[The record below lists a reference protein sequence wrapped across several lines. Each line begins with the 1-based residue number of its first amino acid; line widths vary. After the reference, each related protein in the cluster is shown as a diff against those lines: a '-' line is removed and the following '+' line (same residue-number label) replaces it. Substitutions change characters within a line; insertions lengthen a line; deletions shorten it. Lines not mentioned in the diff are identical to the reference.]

1 MMAKDCS
8 FDVVSEVD
16 LQEVDN
22 AVNQAIKEVGQRFDF
37 RGSKSTITL
46 DGIQIKV
53 VSDDDHKLKNV
64 VEILQTKVIKRGI
77 SLKNLDYGKVESG
90 FSGTS
95 RQIITVKKGIDK
107 EKAEDVISFIKTSKL
122 KVQAQVQDDQVRVTG
137 KNKDDL
143 QNAIAQLRQHDF
155 GIDLQFVNFRS

>member
-1 MMAKDCS
+1 MAKDCS

-22 AVNQAIKEVGQRFDF
+22 AVNQALKEVGQRFDF

-46 DGIQIKV
+46 EGVQIKV
-53 VSDDDHKLKNV
+53 VSDDDHKLNNV
-64 VEILQTKVIKRGI
+64 VEILQGKLIKRGI
-77 SLKNLDYGKVESG
+77 SLKNLDYGKIEAG

-95 RQIITVKKGIDK
+95 RQIITVKKGLDK
-107 EKAEDVISFIKTSKL
+107 EKAKDVIAFLKKSKS

-143 QNAIAQLRQHDF
+143 QSAIAEMRQHDF
-155 GIDLQFVNFRS
+155 DIALQFINFRS

>member
-1 MMAKDCS
+1 MAKDCS

-22 AVNQAIKEVGQRFDF
+22 AVNQALKEVGQRFDF

-46 DGIQIKV
+46 EGVQIKV
-53 VSDDDHKLKNV
+53 VSDDDHKLNNV
-64 VEILQTKVIKRGI
+64 VEILQGKLIKRGI
-77 SLKNLDYGKVESG
+77 SLKNLDYGKIEAG

-95 RQIITVKKGIDK
+95 RQIITVKKGLDK
-107 EKAEDVISFIKTSKL
+107 EKAKDVIAFLKKSKS

-143 QNAIAQLRQHDF
+143 QSAIAELRQHDF
-155 GIDLQFVNFRS
+155 DIALQFNNFRS

>member
-1 MMAKDCS
+1 MAKDCS

-22 AVNQAIKEVGQRFDF
+22 AVNQAMKEVGQRFDF

-46 DGIQIKV
+46 EGVQIKV
-53 VSDDDHKLKNV
+53 VSDDDHKLNNV
-64 VEILQTKVIKRGI
+64 VEILQGRIIKRGI

-95 RQIITVKKGIDK
+95 RQIITVKKGLDK
-107 EKAEDVISFIKTSKL
+107 EKAKDVIAFLKTSKC

-143 QNAIAQLRQHDF
+143 QNAIAELRQHDF
-155 GIDLQFVNFRS
+155 NIALQFINFRS

>member
-1 MMAKDCS
+1 MAKDCS

-22 AVNQAIKEVGQRFDF
+22 AVNQALKEVGQRFDF

-46 DGIQIKV
+46 EGVQIKV
-53 VSDDDHKLKNV
+53 VSDDDHKLNNV
-64 VEILQTKVIKRGI
+64 VEILQGRIIKRGI
-77 SLKNLDYGKVESG
+77 SLKNLDYGKIESG

-95 RQIITVKKGIDK
+95 RQIITVKKGLDK
-107 EKAEDVISFIKTSKL
+107 EKAKDVIAFLKTSKC

-143 QNAIAQLRQHDF
+143 QNAIAELRQHDF
-155 GIDLQFVNFRS
+155 NIALQFINFRS

>member
-1 MMAKDCS
+1 MAKDCS

-22 AVNQAIKEVGQRFDF
+22 AVNQALKEVGQRFDF

-46 DGIQIKV
+46 DGVQIKV
-53 VSDDDHKLKNV
+53 VSDDDHKLSNV
-64 VEILQTKVIKRGI
+64 VEILQSKIIKRGI
-77 SLKNLDYGKVESG
+77 SLKNLDYGKIESG

-95 RQIITVKKGIDK
+95 RQIITVKKGLDK
-107 EKAEDVISFIKTSKL
+107 EKAKDVIAFLKTSKS

-143 QNAIAQLRQHDF
+143 QNAIAEMRQHDF
-155 GIDLQFVNFRS
+155 DIALQFINFRS

>member
-1 MMAKDCS
+1 MAKECS

-22 AVNQAIKEVGQRFDF
+22 AVNQTVKEVNQRFDF
-37 RGSKSTITL
+37 RGSKSKVTL
-46 DGIQIKV
+46 EGVLIKV

-64 VEILQTKVIKRGI
+64 IEILETKIIKRGI

-95 RQIITVKKGIDK
+95 RQIVTVKKGIDK
-107 EKAEDVISFIKTSKL
+107 DNAKDVIAYIKNNKF

>member
-1 MMAKDCS
+1 MAKDCS

-22 AVNQAIKEVGQRFDF
+22 AVNQAMKEVGQRFDF

-46 DGIQIKV
+46 EGVQIKV
-53 VSDDDHKLKNV
+53 VSDDDHKLNNV
-64 VEILQTKVIKRGI
+64 VEILQGRIIKRGI

-95 RQIITVKKGIDK
+95 RQIITVKKGLDK
-107 EKAEDVISFIKTSKL
+107 EKAKDVIAFLKNSKC

-143 QNAIAQLRQHDF
+143 QNAIAEMRQHDF
-155 GIDLQFVNFRS
+155 NIALQFINFRS

>member
-1 MMAKDCS
+1 MAKDCS

-22 AVNQAIKEVGQRFDF
+22 AVNQTIKEVGQRFDF
-37 RGSKSTITL
+37 RGSKSKVTL
-46 DGIQIKV
+46 EGLLIKV

-64 VEILQTKVIKRGI
+64 VEILEAKIIKRSI

-107 EKAEDVISFIKTSKL
+107 DKAKDVIAYIKNNKF
-122 KVQAQVQDDQVRVTG
+122 KVQAQVQDDQVRVIG

>member
-1 MMAKDCS
+1 VAKDCS

-22 AVNQAIKEVGQRFDF
+22 AVNQALKEVGQRFDF

-46 DGIQIKV
+46 DGVQIKV
-53 VSDDDHKLKNV
+53 VSDDDHKLSNV
-64 VEILQTKVIKRGI
+64 VEILQSKIIKRGI

-95 RQIITVKKGIDK
+95 RQIITVKKGLDK
-107 EKAEDVISFIKTSKL
+107 EKAKNVIAFLKTSKS

-143 QNAIAQLRQHDF
+143 QNAIAELRQHDF
-155 GIDLQFVNFRS
+155 DIALQFINFRS

>member
-1 MMAKDCS
+1 MAKDCS

-22 AVNQAIKEVGQRFDF
+22 AVNQTVKEVGQRFDF
-37 RGSKSTITL
+37 RGSKSTVTL
-46 DGIQIKV
+46 DGILIKV

-64 VEILQTKVIKRGI
+64 IEILETKIIKRGI
-77 SLKNLDYGKVESG
+77 SFKNLDYGKIESG

-95 RQIITVKKGIDK
+95 RQIVTVKKGIDK
-107 EKAEDVISFIKTSKL
+107 DKAKDVIAYIKNNKF

>member
-1 MMAKDCS
+1 MAKDCS

-22 AVNQAIKEVGQRFDF
+22 AVNQALKEVGQRFDF

-46 DGIQIKV
+46 EGVQIKV
-53 VSDDDHKLKNV
+53 VSDDDHKLNNV
-64 VEILQTKVIKRGI
+64 VEILQGRIIKRGI
-77 SLKNLDYGKVESG
+77 SLKNLDYGKIEAG

-95 RQIITVKKGIDK
+95 RQIITVKKGLDK
-107 EKAEDVISFIKTSKL
+107 EKAKDVIAFLKNSKC

-143 QNAIAQLRQHDF
+143 QNAIAEMRQHDF
-155 GIDLQFVNFRS
+155 DIALQFINFRS